1 MADNNKKNPETEE
14 NGDTGVITLEYDDGS
29 EEECEVFG
37 IFEALGKEYIALIP
51 DNGTDDVYIYRYK
64 ELDDEDFDIEDIE
77 EKEEFDQVAQ
87 VFDGIMASM
96 VEEDEEDEDE

>member
-1 MADNNKKNPETEE
+1 MADNNKNPETEE
-14 NGDTGVITLEYDDGS
+14 NEDTEVITLEYDDGS

-37 IFEALGKEYIALIP
+37 IFEALDREYIALIP

-64 ELDDEDFDIEDIE
+64 ELEDDDFDIEDIE

-87 VFDGIMASM
+87 VFDGIMTNLA
-96 VEEDEEDEDE
+96 EEDGEEEE